1 MLSFETSLR
10 LTTSLKYDV
19 PMVTKICLLYD
30 IIGYKNYIKYLQ
42 KVLKTHIVHYIAN
55 VVSIYNLEHE
65 IIILIKTILI
75 KWHEMGP
82 LGPDQ
87 FYRKNILVKS
97 TLMKPMNKNLV

>member
-42 KVLKTHIVHYIAN
+42 KVLKTHKVHYIAN

-65 IIILIKTILI
+65 IIILI

-87 FYRKNILVKS
+87 FYRKNILVKF